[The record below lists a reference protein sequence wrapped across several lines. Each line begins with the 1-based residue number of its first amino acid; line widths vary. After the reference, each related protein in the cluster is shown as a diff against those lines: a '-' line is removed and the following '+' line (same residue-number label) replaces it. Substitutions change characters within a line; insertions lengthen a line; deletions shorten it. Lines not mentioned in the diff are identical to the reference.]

1 MLKRI
6 VSIILAVLMLL
17 SISACKKEQKNGISN
32 SQGAGEQQNQN
43 GKPTEGK
50 PSTDNPGD
58 EPDED
63 APDYSMDELS
73 IASGF
78 GDGLAFANYD
88 YDTICINKK
97 GQHVFTLATGYDLDS
112 TIRGFKNG
120 LAIVRGYD
128 SNREEQFYFC
138 RKDGS
143 IVKPESVGAT
153 IFAISP
159 GRDLSLRE
167 DMFQAGY
174 ILTYNIQYNAEGI
187 VDVMEA
193 GILSSNME
201 WIVPLSEEFYSTIM
215 RYEESGNVSYHAG
228 YLIIPG
234 YCYLNLRTGKEDM
247 DFSKLY
253 SASDVEHISDFWE
266 GQYGNVVYD
275 NRDGKSSNRQSVLDL
290 SMYDEITSSFSFEN
304 GIAPVFFNSGAGETF
319 SLLREDGSLCF
330 EPVAAGDSWW
340 SYDSTTDIYLIAR
353 KDGNKNLIVDLFN
366 TDGKIKTHTFETAE
380 YEGAN
385 AEISDGVIKVS
396 YMIIENNSVTVK
408 YSLFTLD
415 FEPLF

>member
-1 MLKRI
+1 MLKRMI
-6 VSIILAVLMLL
+6 SVILAVLMLF
-17 SISACKKEQKNGISN
+17 IFSACEKEQKNGNSN
-32 SQGAGEQQNQN
+32 SLGTGEQQNQN

-50 PSTDNPGD
+50 PSTDDPGD
-58 EPDED
+58 EPDKG
-63 APDYSMDELS
+63 APDYSIDELS

-78 GDGLAFANYD
+78 SDGLAFAYYD

-97 GQHVFTLATGYDLDS
+97 GQHIFTLETGYNLDS

-120 LAIVRGYD
+120 IAIVRGFD
-128 SNREEQFYFC
+128 SDREEQVYFC

-143 IVKPESVGAT
+143 IVKPESMGAT
-153 IFAISP
+153 MFAISP
-159 GRDLSLRE
+159 GRELSLRE

-174 ILTYNIQYNAEGI
+174 ILTYNIRYNDEGI

-193 GILSSNME
+193 GILSSKME

-215 RYEESGNVSYHAG
+215 RYEDAGNVSYHAG

-234 YCYLNLRTGKEDM
+234 YCYLNLRTGTEDM

-253 SASDVEHISDFWE
+253 SALDVEHPSDFWD

-275 NRDGKSSNRQSVLDL
+275 NRDGKSTDRQSVLDL
-290 SMYDEITSSFSFEN
+290 SMYDEITTSFSFEN

-319 SLLREDGSLCF
+319 SLLKEDGSLCF
-330 EPVAAGDSWW
+330 EPVAVGDSKW
-340 SYDSTTDIYLIAR
+340 SYDSTTGIYLIAQR
-353 KDGNKNLIVDLFN
+353 DIEKNLIVDLFN

-385 AEISDGVIKVS
+385 AEISDGVIQVS
-396 YMIIENNSVTVK
+396 CMIVENNSVTVR